1 MAQSRSLQIHRPTS
15 QEEIHRVYV
24 VNRDSPSTQGRCTL
38 EDGSTVLCA
47 FETMEVAIKAVAN
60 DPSLRLVRHRA
71 LSAEERR
78 RVEAALLA

>member
-1 MAQSRSLQIHRPTS
+1 MAQSRSLKIRRPTS
-15 QEEIHRVYV
+15 REEVHRVYV
-24 VNRDSPSTQGRCTL
+24 VNCDSSSTQGRCKL

-47 FETMEVAIKAVAN
+47 FETVEMAIKAVAN

-71 LSAEERR
+71 LSPEERQ